1 MANCYILSTP
11 MKKSFLFFLLLL
23 PWQAFSQEVLTIEQ
37 AIQMLLA
44 NNYSVKIA
52 ERNTQVAA
60 NNYTLGNAGFLPNLS
75 LNASKTYNINDSR
88 VTFFPDLS
96 GAVRVQNVSGARGN
110 NQQANATLIWTIFNG
125 MAMFNAYSRFGE
137 LKQAGRDS
145 LQIVIENS
153 VATLSNNYYNVI
165 QQRQRLNVLTSA
177 LVISAQRLELARAQ
191 YQVGSGSKLNYLAA
205 QVDFNTDSSA
215 VILQRQQLQ
224 NAKVGV
230 NQVLSR
236 EANTPFSVVDTIL
249 VDETLDLAALKET
262 ARRNNPSLLLAQHR
276 NNATYY
282 TTKIV
287 QGQRWPTINLFTG
300 YGYNQNTAQTGF
312 ASENRNLGFNYGI
325 SASMNIFNGFNQSRQ
340 IQNAKIQQEISE
352 YRIKDLLVQLDAN
365 LEVAYNDY
373 RNSLNLLSLEQQN
386 LNVARQNVE
395 IAVERYRIGVAT
407 FLELR
412 DVQLNVVRT
421 AGRLIDAQFNTK
433 LAEIELLR
441 LSSGIIRETPEP
453 SR

>member
-1 MANCYILSTP
+1 
-11 MKKSFLFFLLLL
+11 MKKRFLLPLLLL
-23 PWQAFSQEVLTIEQ
+23 PWQAFSQDVLTIDQ
-37 AIQMLLA
+37 AVQMLLA

-88 VTFFPDLS
+88 VVRFPDNN
-96 GAVRVQNVSGARGN
+96 GVVNIQNVNGARGD
-110 NQQANATLIWTIFNG
+110 NQQANATLNWTLFNG
-125 MAMFNAYSRFGE
+125 MAMFHAYNRLGE

-145 LQIVIENS
+145 LQIVMENS

-165 QQRQRLNVLTSA
+165 QQVQRLNVLTSA
-177 LVISAQRLELARAQ
+177 LLISAQRLELARAQ
-191 YQVGSGSKLNYLAA
+191 YEVGSGSKLNYLAA

-249 VDETLDLAALKET
+249 VDQTLDLAALKET

-287 QGQRWPTINLFTG
+287 QGQRWPTINVFTG
-300 YGYNQNTAQTGF
+300 YGYNQATAQTGF

-325 SASMNIFNGFNQSRQ
+325 SASVNIFNGFNQSRQ

-352 YRIKDLLVQLDAN
+352 YRLKDLLVQLDAN

-373 RNSLNLLSLEQQN
+373 RNSLNLLSIEQQN
-386 LNVARQNVE
+386 LNVARQNVD

>member
-1 MANCYILSTP
+1 
-11 MKKSFLFFLLLL
+11 
-23 PWQAFSQEVLTIEQ
+23 
-37 AIQMLLA
+37 
-44 NNYSVKIA
+44 
-52 ERNTQVAA
+52 
-60 NNYTLGNAGFLPNLS
+60 
-75 LNASKTYNINDSR
+75 
-88 VTFFPDLS
+88 
-96 GAVRVQNVSGARGN
+96 
-110 NQQANATLIWTIFNG
+110 

-145 LQIVIENS
+145 LQIVMENA

-191 YQVGSGSKLNYLAA
+191 YEVGSGSKLNYLAA

-249 VDETLDLAALKET
+249 VDQTLELAALKET

-453 SR
+453 LR

>member
-1 MANCYILSTP
+1 
-11 MKKSFLFFLLLL
+11 MKKSFVCLLMLAPL
-23 PWQAFSQEVLTIEQ
+23 GAFSQDVLTIDK
-37 AIQMLLA
+37 AIEILLE
-44 NNYSVKIA
+44 NNYSIRIA
-52 ERNTQVAA
+52 ERNTQVAG
-60 NNYTLGNAGFLPNLS
+60 NNYSLGNAGFLPTLN

-88 VTFFPDLS
+88 VIFFPDQS
-96 GAVRVQNVSGARGN
+96 GATRVQNVSGARGN
-110 NQQANATLIWTIFNG
+110 NQQANANLSWTIFNG

-137 LKQAGRDS
+137 LKQAGMDS

-165 QQRQRLNVLTSA
+165 QQAQRLNVLTSA
-177 LVISAQRLELARAQ
+177 LVISAQRLELAKAQ
-191 YQVGSGSKLNYLAA
+191 YEVGSGSKLNYLAA

-236 EANTPFSVVDTIL
+236 EANASFNVIDTIL
-249 VDETLDLAALKET
+249 VDETLDLAVLKET

-282 TTKIV
+282 TTKIL
-287 QGQRWPTINLFTG
+287 QGQRWPIINLFTG
-300 YGYNQNTAQTGF
+300 YGYNQNIAQTGF

-325 SASMNIFNGFNQSRQ
+325 SASMNIFNGFNQSRL
-340 IQNAKIQQEISE
+340 IQNAKIQQEIAE

-373 RNSLNLLSLEQQN
+373 RNSLNLLSIEQQN

-441 LSSGIIRETPEP
+441 LSSEIIRERAEP
-453 SR
+453 